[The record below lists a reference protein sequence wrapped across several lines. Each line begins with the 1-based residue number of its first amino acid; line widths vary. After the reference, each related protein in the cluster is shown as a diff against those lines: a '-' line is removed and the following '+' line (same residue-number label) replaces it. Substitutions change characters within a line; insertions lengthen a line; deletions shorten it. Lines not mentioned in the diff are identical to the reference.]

1 MLKKADRPMNSN
13 DFIQRYVKD
22 STASLSKM
30 SSDAQLMSE
39 VTNIAD
45 ECLSRLQKG
54 KKLLFAGNGGSAADC
69 QHMAGE
75 YVSRFLFNRE
85 GLPAIALTTDSSI
98 LTAIGNDYGFENLFS
113 RQVEALGASGD
124 LLFCYSTSGNSENI
138 LKAIKTAKKI
148 NICVVGM
155 TGFSKGKMDDMC
167 DYLIQIP
174 FEHTPN
180 IQEGHLIVG
189 HAICGAVEQQIF
201 NQ

>member
-1 MLKKADRPMNSN
+1 MNSN

-30 SSDAQLMSE
+30 SSDTQLMSE

-45 ECLSRLQKG
+45 ECVSRLQKG

-75 YVSRFLFNRE
+75 YVSRFLFDRD

-124 LLFCYSTSGNSENI
+124 SLFCYSTSGNSENI
-138 LKAIKTAKKI
+138 LKAIEAAKKMD
-148 NICVVGM
+148 ICVAGM
-155 TGFSKGKMDDMC
+155 TGFNKGKMDDMC

-174 FEHTPN
+174 SSHTPN
-180 IQEGHLIVG
+180 IQEGHLIAG
-189 HAICGAVEQQIF
+189 HAICCAVEQQIF

>member
-1 MLKKADRPMNSN
+1 MNSN

-22 STASLSKM
+22 STASQSKM
-30 SSDAQLMSE
+30 SSDNQLMSE

-45 ECLSRLQKG
+45 ECVSRLQKG

-75 YVSRFLFNRE
+75 YVSRFLFDRD

-138 LKAIKTAKKI
+138 LKAIEAAKKMD
-148 NICVVGM
+148 ICVAGM
-155 TGFSKGKMDDMC
+155 TGFNKCKMDDMC

-174 FEHTPN
+174 SSHTPN
-180 IQEGHLIVG
+180 IQEGHLIAG
-189 HAICGAVEQQIF
+189 HAICCAVEQQIF
-201 NQ
+201 NH

>member
-1 MLKKADRPMNSN
+1 MKKANRPMNSN

-30 SSDAQLMSE
+30 SSDTQLMSE

-45 ECLSRLQKG
+45 ECVSRLQKG

-75 YVSRFLFNRE
+75 YVSRFLFDRD

-138 LKAIKTAKKI
+138 LKAIEAAKKMD
-148 NICVVGM
+148 ICVAGM
-155 TGFSKGKMDDMC
+155 TGFNKGKMDDMC

-174 FEHTPN
+174 SSHTPN
-180 IQEGHLIVG
+180 IQEGHLIAG
-189 HAICGAVEQQIF
+189 HAICCAVEQQIF

>member
-1 MLKKADRPMNSN
+1 MNSY
-13 DFIQRYVKD
+13 DFIQRYIKD
-22 STASLSKM
+22 STVSLSKM
-30 SSDAQLMSE
+30 SSDTQLMSE

-45 ECLSRLQKG
+45 ECVSRLQKG

-75 YVSRFLFNRE
+75 YVSRFLFNRD

-138 LKAIKTAKKI
+138 LKASKTAKKM

-155 TGFSKGKMDDMC
+155 AGSSKGKMDDMC

-174 FEHTPN
+174 SEHTPH
-180 IQEGHLIVG
+180 IQEGHLIAG

-201 NQ
+201 KN

>member
-1 MLKKADRPMNSN
+1 MNSN

-30 SSDAQLMSE
+30 SSDTQLMSE

-45 ECLSRLQKG
+45 ECVSRLQKG

-75 YVSRFLFNRE
+75 YVSRFLFDRD

-138 LKAIKTAKKI
+138 LKAIEAAKKMD
-148 NICVVGM
+148 ICVAGM
-155 TGFSKGKMDDMC
+155 TGFNKGKMDDMC

-174 FEHTPN
+174 SSHTPN
-180 IQEGHLIVG
+180 IQEGHLIAG
-189 HAICGAVEQQIF
+189 HAICCAVEQQIF

>member
-1 MLKKADRPMNSN
+1 MISN
-13 DFIQRYVKD
+13 DFIQRYIKD

-30 SSDAQLMSE
+30 SSDTELMSE

-45 ECLSRLQKG
+45 ECVSRLQKG

-75 YVSRFLFNRE
+75 YVSRFLFDRD

-124 LLFCYSTSGNSENI
+124 SLFCYSTSGNSENI
-138 LKAIKTAKKI
+138 LKAIEAAKKMD
-148 NICVVGM
+148 ICVAGM
-155 TGFSKGKMDDMC
+155 TGFNKGKMDDMC

-174 FEHTPN
+174 SSHTPN
-180 IQEGHLIVG
+180 IQEGHLIAG
-189 HAICGAVEQQIF
+189 HAICCAVEQQIF

>member
-1 MLKKADRPMNSN
+1 MKKANRPMNSN

-30 SSDAQLMSE
+30 SSDTQLMSE

-45 ECLSRLQKG
+45 ECVSRLQKG

-75 YVSRFLFNRE
+75 YVSRFLFNRD

-138 LKAIKTAKKI
+138 LKAIEAAKKMD
-148 NICVVGM
+148 ICVAGM
-155 TGFSKGKMDDMC
+155 TGFNKGKMDDMC

-174 FEHTPN
+174 SSHTPN
-180 IQEGHLIVG
+180 IQEGHLIAG
-189 HAICGAVEQQIF
+189 HAICCAVEQQIF

>member
-1 MLKKADRPMNSN
+1 MDSN

-22 STASLSKM
+22 STFSLSKM
-30 SSDAQLMSE
+30 SSDTQLMSE

-45 ECLSRLQKG
+45 ECVSRLQKG

-75 YVSRFLFNRE
+75 YVSRFLFNRD

-138 LKAIKTAKKI
+138 LKAIKTAKKM
-148 NICVVGM
+148 NVCVVGM
-155 TGFSKGKMDDMC
+155 TGFGKGKMDDMC

-174 FEHTPN
+174 SEYTPH
-180 IQEGHLIVG
+180 IQEGHLI
-189 HAICGAVEQQIF
+189 
-201 NQ
+201 